1 MGLLAGDRLP
11 LRAGYLLPARQTRTG
26 FDLNILRL
34 NDKLKDNKMNI
45 KTPRTRETCNPL
57 SQPESKKADKA
68 LRVAMAP
75 DADPEKVM
83 ADLTV
88 SPFLN
93 GGMVVQA
100 FTTNLLGEDATGITE
115 LVESLRDSARN
126 ASDGDLS
133 TLEGMLISQATA
145 LQTIFASYARRA
157 QAQSQQRNLEA
168 FMGMALKAQAQSRA
182 TIQAVIEL
190 KYPRQAT
197 FVKQANI
204 AHGPQQVNN
213 GTAAPDAGTHAENMQ
228 PEQNKLLEA
237 SSNGRTYLDTGAAPK
252 AARSHQV
259 VAAVDK
265 VYRPSKRRG

>member
-1 MGLLAGDRLP
+1 
-11 LRAGYLLPARQTRTG
+11 
-26 FDLNILRL
+26 
-34 NDKLKDNKMNI
+34 MNA
-45 KTPRTRETCNPL
+45 KTPRPREARNPV
-57 SQPESKKADKA
+57 SQPEPKKADKA

-100 FTTNLLGEDATGITE
+100 FTTNLLGEDAAGITE
-115 LVESLRDSARN
+115 LVESLRDSARK
-126 ASDGDLS
+126 AGDGDLS
-133 TLEGMLISQATA
+133 TLEAMLISQATA

-157 QAQSQQRNLEA
+157 QIQTQQRNLEA
-168 FMGMALKAQAQSRA
+168 FMGMAFKAQAQSRA

-213 GTAAPDAGTHAENMQ
+213 GIALPDGLAHAEKTK
-228 PEQNKLLEA
+228 PEQNKLLEE
-237 SSNGRTYLDTGAAPK
+237 SGDGRTYLDTGAAPK
-252 AARSHQV
+252 AAGSHQG
-259 VAAVDK
+259 VAAVGK
-265 VYRPSKRRG
+265 VYRPAKRRG

>member
-1 MGLLAGDRLP
+1 
-11 LRAGYLLPARQTRTG
+11 
-26 FDLNILRL
+26 
-34 NDKLKDNKMNI
+34 MNA
-45 KTPRTRETCNPL
+45 KTPRPREARNPV
-57 SQPESKKADKA
+57 SQPEPKKAGKE
-68 LRVAMAP
+68 LRIAMAP
-75 DADPEKVM
+75 DGNPEKVM
-83 ADLTV
+83 ADLSV

-100 FTTNLLGEDATGITE
+100 FTTNLMGQDAAGITE
-115 LVESLRDSARN
+115 VVESLRDSARK
-126 ASDGDLS
+126 AGDGDLS
-133 TLEGMLISQATA
+133 TLEAMLISQATA

-157 QAQSQQRNLEA
+157 QAQTQQRNLEA

-213 GTAAPDAGTHAENMQ
+213 GIAAPDGLAHAEKTQ
-228 PEQNKLLEA
+228 PEQNKLLEE
-237 SSNGRTYLDTGAAPK
+237 SSYGRTYLDNGAAPK
-252 AARSHQV
+252 ATGSHQA

-265 VYRPSKRRG
+265 VNRPSKRRG